1 MALRLGGS
9 YLFSVQ
15 APESQGGQMYYST
28 GQYEEIDAPRHL
40 VFGDYFADSGGN
52 IVPVEQRG
60 MAQGFPAQPRV
71 IPDLTPHAGG
81 TVMTIR
87 HPGWQ
92 PGGMDESLDKLE
104 RILATL

>member
-1 MALRLGGS
+1 MALRVGGS

-40 VFGDYFADSGGN
+40 VFGDYFADSGSN

-60 MAQGFPAQPRV
+60 MGQGSRLNPASSR
-71 IPDLTPHAGG
+71 T
-81 TVMTIR
+81 
-87 HPGWQ
+87 
-92 PGGMDESLDKLE
+92 
-104 RILATL
+104 